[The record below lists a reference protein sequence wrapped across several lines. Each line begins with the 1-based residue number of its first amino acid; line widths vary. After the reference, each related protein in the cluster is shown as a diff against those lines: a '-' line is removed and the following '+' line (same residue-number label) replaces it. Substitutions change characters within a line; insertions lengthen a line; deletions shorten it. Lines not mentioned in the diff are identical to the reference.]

1 VDEIID
7 AAKVSVFLIDDK
19 QVVRP
24 EEIGSSDM
32 IRRASAKFNAQ
43 LVEER
48 LQTQFRCAGSEA
60 FVNWVD
66 GWLELGESSPTVF
79 ESTDLFEFKIVD
91 SPEALDKL
99 IRSKISEGYSA
110 RLTAGFCWPWS
121 APKADGSLIDDVV
134 IGNFSHPWNAK
145 PDAGKLAKD
154 IPQASFWASDPNGAT
169 QVGCIYTA
177 QGFEFDYVGVIFGLD
192 LLRDANSGTWSG
204 DPKASFDTAVK
215 ARAKDRFVDFAR
227 NAYRV
232 LVTRGMKG
240 CFVYFQDDITREYV
254 SSLVGHPDAQEG

>member
-32 IRRASAKFNAQ
+32 IRLASAKFNAQ
-43 LVEER
+43 LIEER

-66 GWLELGESSPTVF
+66 GWLEIGESSPTVF

-91 SPEALDKL
+91 SPEGLDKL
-99 IRSKISEGYSA
+99 VRSKIAEGYTA

-121 APKADGSLIDDVV
+121 GPKSDGTLVDDVV
-134 IGNFSHPWNAK
+134 IGDFRRPWNAK
-145 PDAGKLAKD
+145 PDAGKLAKG
-154 IPQASFWASDPNGAT
+154 IPQASFWASDPNGAN

-177 QGFEFDYVGVIFGLD
+177 QGFEFDYVGVIIGLD
-192 LLRDANSGTWSG
+192 LLYEIDSGSWRG
-204 DPKASFDTAVK
+204 DSKASHDSAVK
-215 ARAKDRFVDFAR
+215 GRAKDRFVDFVKS
-227 NAYRV
+227 AYRV
-232 LVTRGMKG
+232 LITRGMKG
-240 CFVYFQDDITREYV
+240 CFIYFRDDSTRNYV
-254 SSLVGHPDAQEG
+254 TTLVGRS